1 MVVITYNESNKEEL
15 ELIEDYFFYEY
26 YCRSLRFDYGVKLK
40 NSYKFDD
47 YKTILNKG
55 VNKIEYKRACKIHK
69 KIYYDNQYKRMPDWF
84 FLDDVIR
91 TKPEKIYKYKLIAR
105 FGKGKES
112 KNFF

>member
-40 NSYKFDD
+40 NSYKIDD

-55 VNKIEYKRACKIHK
+55 VNKIEYKRACEIHK
-69 KIYYDNQYKRMPDWF
+69 KIYYGFNYKNMPEWF
-84 FLDDVIR
+84 FLDAVIKS
-91 TKPEKIYKYKLIAR
+91 KPEDVYKKYLIR
-105 FGKGKES
+105 KFGTKK
-112 KNFF
+112 